1 MENKISFLSDA
12 INAIADL
19 ARKPLEESK
28 EIITKE
34 FFGRPYYK
42 NKEGQP
48 VPMPYPETS
57 TPVRR
62 EYNSLDALVAMI
74 REEALNL
81 TFPVFNSTA
90 GESICYT
97 PKLFVVVSDQRSV
110 FVRTSSEVRD
120 YNAVS
125 LYRALCDVTASF
137 TPGRQYDHET
147 FMILLRSQFQPSED
161 RDYLLELL
169 SSVTSEATVKSEDN
183 GLGQQ
188 VSVNTGIRN
197 VQMRP
202 IKSIVCL
209 RPYRTFQEIEQPESE
224 FLVRLSVEEGGAIS
238 IALHEADGGM
248 WKLDA
253 RRKIAAY
260 LANALREEIDAGRVV
275 VTA

>member
-1 MENKISFLSDA
+1 MESKISFLSDA

-19 ARKPLEESK
+19 ARKPLEESR

-42 NKEGQP
+42 NKEGRP
-48 VPMPYPETS
+48 VPVPYPETR
-57 TPVRR
+57 TPDRHI
-62 EYNSLDALVAMI
+62 YNSLDALVAMI
-74 REEALNL
+74 REEALGL
-81 TFPVFNSTA
+81 QFPVFDSAA
-90 GESICYT
+90 GESAYYT
-97 PKLFVVVSDQRSV
+97 PKLFVVVADQKNVS
-110 FVRTSSEVRD
+110 VRTSSNVRD
-120 YNAVS
+120 YQAVS
-125 LYRALCDVTASF
+125 LYHAQCDVTASF
-137 TPGRQYDHET
+137 RPGCQYDHET

-169 SSVTSEATVKSEDN
+169 SNVTSEATVKSEDN

-202 IKSIVCL
+202 VKSIVCL

-260 LANALREEIDAGRVV
+260 LADALREEIDIGKVV